1 MEEKQM
7 KKISFY
13 LPIEILGICDRNLE
27 RANVRSRNQFLVK
40 AVKFYEGYLNKED
53 ITEVVTPA
61 FETVIDA
68 RLDLTEHRI
77 SQTIFKLA
85 VEMAATM
92 NVLSGAFEL
101 DDEKVRRMK
110 HRVIQ
115 EVKELNG
122 WINLEDIIRYQNG
135 ES

>member
-7 KKISFY
+7 KKLSFY
-13 LPIEILGICDRNLE
+13 LPTEILGICDRNLE

-92 NVLSGAFEL
+92 NVLAGAFEL

-122 WINLEDIIRYQNG
+122 WINLKDIICYQNG
-135 ES
+135 EA

>member
-13 LPIEILGICDRNLE
+13 LPTEILAVCDRNFE

-92 NVLSGAFEL
+92 NILAGAFEL

-122 WINLEDIIRYQNG
+122 GINLEDIIRYQNG
-135 ES
+135 E